1 MCPMNCRAAKTVYN
15 FLIQD
20 LFISSTK
27 NKKQKKATTLR
38 AQKSCPTV
46 NKGTNSNIW
55 FVKQFNLCTY
65 IGGKCR
71 NYRGNDPPRSKYPK

>member
-1 MCPMNCRAAKTVYN
+1 MNCRAAKTVYN
-15 FLIQD
+15 FFIQD
-20 LFISSTK
+20 LFNFYLF
-27 NKKQKKATTLR
+27 NKKQKTKKAKTLR